1 MKRPVCRI
9 LPSALASAA
18 LTFVTWLGVSNPVLG
33 DTLRVISD
41 RTPGHLEQLFAR
53 YEATTGTTIE
63 AVFVDKGL
71 LPRLQARPKEAD
83 VVISKTAVVLEAA
96 KQAGLLSPIP
106 DSVGLQGIAPTLR
119 DPDRFYLTIS
129 YRPRAIFYSKERV
142 DPAEV
147 ANYEDLADPVWRGR
161 VCIRSGYH
169 NYNLSL
175 WAQMA
180 ATSGLDATK
189 AFLAGLHDNL
199 ARAPSG
205 NDRAQVRAIMEGVC
219 DVALANSYYMGIMLA
234 NPEQRAWA
242 EASELVFPNQREGG
256 AFILRGGAGMTT
268 ANRNPAEAS
277 RFLEYLLS
285 ADAQQMI
292 THTTFAYSVRDD
304 VPLPEVNRTLGKKQP
319 EVTGG
324 RFKVNFVPLE
334 QIYELRP
341 EVVKILDELDFDNP

>member
-1 MKRPVCRI
+1 MKRSVQRI
-9 LPSALASAA
+9 SARAFTSAA
-18 LTFVTWLGVSNPVLG
+18 LTVAVGLAVANAAIGE
-33 DTLRVISD
+33 TLRVISD
-41 RTPGHLEQLFAR
+41 RTPGHLEQLFER
-53 YEATTGTTIE
+53 YEATTGTAIE

-71 LPRLQARPKEAD
+71 LPRLQSRPKEAD

-96 KQAGLLSPIP
+96 KQTGLLSPFP
-106 DSVGLQGIAPTLR
+106 ESLPFEGIAPAFS
-119 DPDRFYLTIS
+119 DPDRFYLTTS
-129 YRPRAIFYSKERV
+129 YRPRVIFYSKDRV
-142 DPAEV
+142 DPSEV
-147 ANYEDLADPVWRGR
+147 ANYEDLTDPAWHGR

-180 ATSGLDATK
+180 ATKGLEATQN
-189 AFLAGLHDNL
+189 FLAGLHANL
-199 ARAPSG
+199 ARPPSG

-285 ADAQQMI
+285 AAAQQMI

-304 VPLPEVNRTLGKKQP
+304 VPLPEVNRTLGKQQP